1 MTKRAYVLIILLIAA
16 SSAVVMYTH
25 FSPMQNQPQPQP
37 PDPYVSIG
45 CDRVL
50 WNDDEIELLAT
61 TRDIDKPEFE
71 WIIDGMVVENADNLA
86 LGEHQVILN
95 VNFGDQT
102 LQAKKTIIVID
113 STNGVSLNDFQYSK
127 NQWRFQTL
135 YQEKQFGVKNVLI
148 SVDSSTPKEVNSC
161 GNLITKPLF
170 AGEHTWQAKYQGN
183 VIASGSF
190 DLKETSDIKISSI
203 EIASRYTAGDTVNG
217 KIVLTNMG
225 STTITGFEIETL
237 VINHKY
243 EWMGDQAK
251 KEYHDKYTS
260 QLKPGGKY
268 NIPIRV
274 TIPEKVSGIRPTGS
288 YSITINLILNN
299 QIIDTK
305 VANTEVI

>member
-1 MTKRAYVLIILLIAA
+1 MVKRAYIIIILLIAS
-16 SSAVVMYTH
+16 SSAALIYPH
-25 FSPMQNQPQPQP
+25 FSPIQDQPQPLN
-37 PDPYVSIG
+37 PYVSIG

-50 WNDDEIELLAT
+50 WNGDEIELLAT

-95 VNFGDQT
+95 VSFGDQT
-102 LQAKKTIIVID
+102 LQAQKTIIVID
-113 STNGVSLNDFQYSK
+113 STDGVSLNDFQYSK

-135 YQEKQFGVKNVLI
+135 YQEKQFGVKDVFI
-148 SVDSSTPKEVNSC
+148 SVDSSTPIEVNSC
-161 GNLITKPLF
+161 GYLITKPLF
-170 AGEHTWQAKYQGN
+170 AGEHTWQAEYQGN

-203 EIASRYTAGDTVNG
+203 EIAPRYKAGDTVNG
-217 KIVLTNMG
+217 NIVLTNMG

>member
-1 MTKRAYVLIILLIAA
+1 MVKRAYLIIILLIAA
-16 SSAVVMYTH
+16 SSAALMYTH
-25 FSPMQNQPQPQP
+25 FSPMQEDQPQP

-45 CDRVL
+45 CDRVF
-50 WNDDEIELLAT
+50 WNNDEIELLAT

-102 LQAKKTIIVID
+102 LQAQKTIIVID
-113 STNGVSLNDFQYSK
+113 STDGVSLNDFQYSK

-135 YQEKQFGVKNVLI
+135 YQEKQFGVKDVFI
-148 SVDSSTPKEVNSC
+148 SVDSSTSIEVNSC
-161 GNLITKPLF
+161 GYLITKPLF
-170 AGEHTWQAKYQGN
+170 AGEHTWQAEYQGN

-203 EIASRYTAGDTVNG
+203 EIAPRYKAGDTVNG
-217 KIVLTNMG
+217 NIVLTNMG

-268 NIPIRV
+268 NIPIKV
-274 TIPEKVSGIRPTGS
+274 TIPGKVSGIRPTGR
-288 YSITINLILNN
+288 YSITINLILNS

-305 VANTEVI
+305 VVNTEII